1 MSDFKIDWDFIGGL
15 EGKGANQGYVP
26 SLNSGVTIATG
37 FDLKEK
43 DRNFLTSIGLNTNL
57 IDKLTPYLGISGAE
71 AEEVAKNLRL
81 SDPEVMEVDLAS
93 KEFYA
98 QNIADQ
104 FNTKSKVNFSDL
116 SVAQQTVVASVGF
129 QYGNLSNTPTFF
141 KHAANGN
148 WDLVEAELR
157 DFKDDFSTRR
167 NTEADYL
174 KKKSKY
180 WEQQES
186 IITEKLARQKPT
198 EVNKFEEFLSNTG
211 KRLKEKKDQ
220 LVDFITP
227 DPVEQKEIAEQLQK
241 KVEPKGL
248 DITVPLETSEIKNT
262 FIDASKPEPTKSF
275 FTDRTDKR
283 YRGNGMGMITTPKT
297 FSQVMDAA
305 HGDLYNYGR
314 SVSSWQGL
322 IEDWELVQQEMFDK
336 FGIQMPHFNDYIPEV
351 DPSLLTP
358 APYKEKIA
366 YLEKFIKKT
375 KKDAPNHIVAD
386 FKGYDH
392 FFYLRQKRAAE
403 SEKDLGLAMMYA
415 DGTWDK
421 WGGMLV
427 GTGKAGF
434 QDPVILASLP
444 ISFLYGWQGGIV
456 YAALRTAAI
465 EAIIG
470 AGAET
475 IIQTQVVPYRQ
486 KLGQDYT
493 WGDAAKIIGTVSL
506 ASGIF
511 AGGLT
516 AGVKSTA
523 ALVRSTELALAKTNP
538 DIRNKIIGREF
549 DKLTKKNPDPE
560 LLFEYIKDR
569 INALPPTEMIV
580 LFNSLPDAIKLHPP
594 YKNAAQDLENKILE
608 DIDNPLKKN
617 TAGQGEHNE
626 RVNGAT
632 ESIIKNEE
640 IKISESPTAALD
652 IDESRPIMM
661 DVRLKPDEI
670 EFDAKTF
677 QFKTGGDSL
686 GVQEKLIGVKKWDQE
701 AAGSIMVWQRADGKY
716 FVADGHQRLGLAKR
730 IKKKDPKQDVY
741 LTATIRREKD
751 GWTASDTM
759 VEAMTLNIV
768 TGTARSADVAR
779 ILFKLGE
786 TLTAARLEGRIKPT
800 QAIWDNAMGLYKLGD
815 EGFQYWLKGN
825 IKDTIAA
832 EAGHIIKDPSE
843 SIAALK
849 LLVQGNPASKLEARA
864 MIRDAQSIGTVQNK
878 TMDMFGESMMTEYLI
893 VERSKVL
900 SAVIKNLKKETGIF
914 KALVENDETITKSA
928 RNKLDTD
935 YNIKKAEQNAIAIQ
949 KIEVLANRRGKI
961 SDELTAAARLWKDGR
976 KSEAIK
982 SFTQAVIEGVK
993 RGDHKGIDA
1002 SGAER
1007 SVLATQSESPTRQK
1021 PKESVITEKLE
1032 AHDDPHGSKPIKIAD
1047 DTLEEIKTELK
1058 VEVEEGG
1065 ALSDIRAEI
1074 SLLESKI
1081 QGYQLILDQKKGIK
1095 TVIKK
1100 IKSYQGSFME
1110 EAKKLSKPK
1119 LEKEINQAK
1128 KELKKFKKQQTQIEG
1143 EIAYIGEELLDI
1155 PTVLK
1160 RQEKI
1165 KELEAQAEITK
1176 GKEQTK
1182 IIEELNRL
1190 YKERGFP
1197 GKYQTDIEEIKPGAA
1212 VGERITSDTVKE
1224 PSGTRTQEEFFQA
1237 TTAEPPSSV
1246 LAKAKG
1252 IPSASRILEDNLI
1265 GDVKTVSGINHKI
1278 LQISD
1283 SVDNL
1288 YKLANKN
1295 ISNIEASITN
1305 IAIKFKKSRVI
1316 VDIKRKSELLK
1327 KLKARQKIYGK
1338 DYDIRF
1344 IGDLARGRIV
1354 LEDLDE
1360 VVDGLVIEGWLRNNF
1375 RIVQKKDYFA
1385 DIVREDGYRATHY
1398 QLVTEDGLAFELQ
1411 VHHKDLLT
1419 IYDRLRELPG
1429 SSYNKIKHNHLTPKQ
1444 EIELK
1449 KLVAQEKKLFDAAWS
1464 DIQLKQKG
1472 LPEQK
1477 AVDEGLFDVEGRKQM
1492 DLTDEIATVRVA
1504 TTGEEIVE
1512 TKTLKQVIDDVEED
1526 GKIIK
1531 FLKDCPGIK

>member
-1 MSDFKIDWDFIGGL
+1 MSDFKIDWDFIASL

-43 DRNFLTSIGLNTNL
+43 DTNFLASIGLSTQL

-71 AEEVAKNLRL
+71 AEEVARNLKL
-81 SDPEVMEVDLAS
+81 NDHEVMEVDLAS

-104 FNTKSKVNFSDL
+104 FNNADPSTEFESL
-116 SVAQQTVVASVGF
+116 SSEQQTVVASVGF

-157 DFKDDFSTRR
+157 DFKDDFQTRR
-167 NTEADYL
+167 DKEADYL
-174 KKKSKY
+174 KKKSDDLL
-180 WEQQES
+180 Q
-186 IITEKLARQKPT
+186 TGADKLD
-198 EVNKFEEFLSNTG
+198 EFLVSTTES
-211 KRLKEKKDQ
+211 LKKKKNQ
-220 LVDFITP
+220 LMDFITP
-227 DPVEQKEIAEQLQK
+227 DPVEKKDIKKKDITKELHKKMDDWRVFSSFGIPQK
-241 KVEPKGL
+241 K
-248 DITVPLETSEIKNT
+248 TEIKNS
-262 FIDASKPEPTKSF
+262 FLDASKAPPSKSF

-283 YRGNGMGMITTPKT
+283 YRGNGLTAITAPKT
-297 FSQVMDAA
+297 FSDVMAAA
-305 HGDLYNYGR
+305 HDDLYDSGR
-314 SVSSWQGL
+314 SVSEYNGL
-322 IEDWELVQQEMFDK
+322 VDDWELVQQEMWDK
-336 FGIQMPHFNDYIPEV
+336 LGVVMPHFTDQIPEV
-351 DPSLLTP
+351 DDPYNETLFDPLGLNWLTGSKVP
-358 APYKEKIA
+358 APYKQKIK
-366 YLEKFIKKT
+366 YLENFVAKTLEERKKT
-375 KKDAPNHIVAD
+375 DTQGVKE

-392 FFYLRQKRAAE
+392 FFSLRQQKAAE
-403 SEKDLGLAMMYA
+403 TQKDLALAMMYA
-415 DGTWDK
+415 DGTWNK

-444 ISFLYGWQGGIV
+444 LSLMYGWEGGIV

-475 IIQTQVVPYRQ
+475 LIQKNVVPYRQ

-493 WGDAAKIIGTVSL
+493 WGDAAKIIGTVGL

-523 ALVRSTELALAKTNP
+523 ALVKSAEMALAKTDP
-538 DIRNKIIGREF
+538 KIRNKIIGKEF

-569 INALPPTEMIV
+569 INELPPTQMIA
-580 LFNSLPDAIKLHPP
+580 LFNSLPDAVKVHPS
-594 YKNAAQDLENKILE
+594 YKNAAQNLENKILD
-608 DIDNPLKKN
+608 DIDNPLEKN
-617 TAGQGEHNE
+617 TAGQSEHNE

-652 IDESRPIMM
+652 IDESRPVMR
-661 DVRLKPDEI
+661 DVRLNPDEI
-670 EFDAKTF
+670 EVDASTF
-677 QFKTGGDSL
+677 PFKTGGDSF
-686 GVQEKLIGVKKWDQE
+686 GVQEKLIGVKKWDHD
-701 AAGSIMVWQRADGKY
+701 AAGSVMVWQRADGKY

-730 IKKKDPKQDVY
+730 IKKQDPKQDVY

-768 TGTARSADVAR
+768 SGTAKSADVAR

-786 TLTAARLEGRIKPT
+786 TLTAARLEGRIKPS
-800 QAIWDNAMGLYKLGD
+800 QAIWRNAMGLYRLGD

-825 IKDTIAA
+825 IKDNIAA
-832 EAGHIIKDPSE
+832 EVGYLIKDPSE

-849 LLVQGNPASKLEARA
+849 LLTQANPASAVEART
-864 MIRDAQSIGTVQNK
+864 MILTAQSAGVAKKRT
-878 TMDMFGESMMTEYLI
+878 TDMFGESMITEYLI
-893 VERSKVL
+893 VERAKVL
-900 SAVIKNLKKETGIF
+900 AAALRDLKKEKGIF
-914 KALVENDETITKSA
+914 KALVDNDETITKSA

-935 YNIKKAEQNAIAIQ
+935 YNIEKAEQNAIAIH
-949 KIEVLANRRGKI
+949 KIEKLANRKGQL

-976 KSEAIK
+976 KSEAVK
-982 SFTQAVIEGVK
+982 TFKAAVLNAIE

-1007 SVLATQSESPTRQK
+1007 AALATQSETPTRQK

-1032 AHDDPHGSKPIKIAD
+1032 AHDDPHGPKPVKIAD
-1047 DTLEEIKTELK
+1047 DTLEEVKAELK
-1058 VEVEEGG
+1058 VEE
-1065 ALSDIRAEI
+1065 IKKEI
-1074 SLLESKI
+1074 SDLESGIITDKE
-1081 QGYQLILDQKKGIK
+1081 ILDVPGRIQEIEVELKKTTNK
-1095 TVIKK
+1095 TK
-1100 IKSYQGSFME
+1100 IKQLQSE
-1110 EAKKLSKPK
+1110 R
-1119 LEKEINQAK
+1119 
-1128 KELKKFKKQQTQIEG
+1128 KELKKAVKDKQDLAI
-1143 EIAYIGEELLDI
+1143 IGELRAERI
-1155 PTVLK
+1155 KGLK
-1160 RQEKI
+1160 DQ
-1165 KELEAQAEITK
+1165 LAE
-1176 GKEQTK
+1176 
-1182 IIEELNRL
+1182 
-1190 YKERGFP
+1190 
-1197 GKYQTDIEEIKPGAA
+1197 IEEIKSGAA
-1212 VGERITSDTVKE
+1212 VGDRITSDTVKE
-1224 PSGTRTQEEFFQA
+1224 PSGTRTQEEFFQT
-1237 TTAEPPSSV
+1237 TTASPPSSV

-1252 IPSASRILEDNLI
+1252 TPSASRILDDNLI
-1265 GDVKTVSGINHKI
+1265 GDVKTISGINHKI

-1288 YKLANKN
+1288 YKLADKH
-1295 ISNIEASITN
+1295 ISNIEASLTN
-1305 IAIKFKKSRVI
+1305 IAIKFKKARVI
-1316 VDIKRKSELLK
+1316 VDIKERSELLK
-1327 KLKARQKIYGK
+1327 KLKDRQKSFGK

-1360 VVDGLVIEGWLRNNF
+1360 VVDGLAFEGWLRNNF
-1375 RIVQKKDYFA
+1375 RVVQKKDYFT
-1385 DIVREDGYRATHY
+1385 DIAREDGYRATHY

-1411 VHHKDLLT
+1411 MHHKDLLT
-1419 IYDRLRELPG
+1419 IYDRVRKLPG
-1429 SSYNKIKHNHLTPKQ
+1429 SSYNKYKHNHLNAKQ
-1444 EIELK
+1444 KAERLK
-1449 KLVAQEKKLFDAAWS
+1449 LIAQEKKLYDEAWS
-1464 DIQLKQKG
+1464 KIQLKQKG

-1477 AVDEGLFDVEGRKQM
+1477 AIDEGLFDVEGRKQL
-1492 DLTDEIATVRVA
+1492 DLTDEIATVRTGA
-1504 TTGEEIVE
+1504 TGEDIVE

-1531 FLKDCPGIK
+1531 FLKDCPGIQ

>member
-1 MSDFKIDWDFIGGL
+1 MSDFKIDWDFIASL

-43 DRNFLTSIGLNTNL
+43 DRNFLASIGLSTNL

-93 KEFYA
+93 KDFYA

-104 FNTKSKVNFSDL
+104 FNNADPSTEFESL
-116 SVAQQTVVASVGF
+116 SSEQQTVVASVGF

-141 KHAANGN
+141 KHAVNGN

-174 KKKSKY
+174 KKKSED
-180 WEQQES
+180 WMQ
-186 IITEKLARQKPT
+186 TG
-198 EVNKFEEFLSNTG
+198 VNKFEEFLSNTG

-227 DPVEQKEIAEQLQK
+227 DPAEQKEIAEQLQK

-248 DITVPLETSEIKNT
+248 DITVPLKTSEIKNT

-314 SVSSWQGL
+314 SISSWNGL
-322 IEDWELVQQEMFDK
+322 IDDWELVQQEMFDK
-336 FGIQMPHFNDYIPEV
+336 FGVQMPHFNDYIPEV

-358 APYKEKIA
+358 ASYKKKIA

-375 KKDAPNHIVAD
+375 KKDAPSHIVAD

-392 FFYLRQKRAAE
+392 FFSLRQKRAAK

-444 ISFLYGWQGGIV
+444 LSLMYGWQGGIV
-456 YAALRTAAI
+456 YATLRTAAI

-475 IIQTQVVPYRQ
+475 IIQANVVPYRQ

-516 AGVKSTA
+516 AGAKSTA
-523 ALVRSTELALAKTNP
+523 ALARSAELALAKTNP
-538 DIRNKIIGREF
+538 KIRNKIIGREF
-549 DKLTKKNPDPE
+549 DKLSKKNPDPE

-569 INALPPTEMIV
+569 INALPPTEMV
-580 LFNSLPDAIKLHPP
+580 ALFNSLPDAIKLHPP
-594 YKNAAQDLENKILE
+594 YKNALQDLENKILD
-608 DIDNPLKKN
+608 DIDNPLEKN
-617 TAGQGEHNE
+617 TAGQAEHNE

-677 QFKTGGDSL
+677 QFKTGGDSM
-686 GVQEKLIGVKKWDQE
+686 GIQEKLIGVKKWDQE

-751 GWTASDTM
+751 GWTSSDTM

-786 TLTAARLEGRIKPT
+786 TLTAARLEGRIKPS
-800 QAIWDNAMGLYKLGD
+800 QAIWDRAMGLYKLGD

-825 IKDTIAA
+825 IKDVIAA

-900 SAVIKNLKKETGIF
+900 SAVIKNLKKEKGIF
-914 KALVENDETITKSA
+914 KALVDNDETITKSS

-935 YNIKKAEQNAIAIQ
+935 YNIEKAEHNAVAIQ
-949 KIEVLANRRGKI
+949 KIEILANRKGQI

-1007 SVLATQSESPTRQK
+1007 TILATQSESPTRQK

-1047 DTLEEIKTELK
+1047 DTLEEVKAELK

-1128 KELKKFKKQQTQIEG
+1128 KELKKFKTQQKQIEG
-1143 EIAYIGEELLDI
+1143 EIAYIDEELLDI
-1155 PTVLK
+1155 PTALK

-1212 VGERITSDTVKE
+1212 SGERITSDTVKPLE
-1224 PSGTRTQEEFFQA
+1224 RTQEEFFQT

-1252 IPSASRILEDNLI
+1252 IPSASRILEDNLV
-1265 GDVKTVSGINHKI
+1265 GEVKTISGINHTI

-1288 YKLANKN
+1288 YKLANKHKP
-1295 ISNIEASITN
+1295 NIEASLTN
-1305 IAIKFKKSRVI
+1305 IAIKFKKAKVV
-1316 VDIKRKSELLK
+1316 VDIKKKSELLK
-1327 KLKARQKIYGK
+1327 KLKARQKDFGK

-1354 LEDLDE
+1354 LEDLEE

-1375 RIVQKKDYFA
+1375 RIVLKKDYF
-1385 DIVREDGYRATHY
+1385 IKPKESGYRATHY

-1419 IYDRLRELPG
+1419 IYDRLRDLPG

-1449 KLVAQEKKLFDAAWS
+1449 KLVAQEKKLFDDVWS

-1492 DLTDEIATVRVA
+1492 DLTAEIATVRVA
-1504 TTGEEIVE
+1504 ATGEEIVE

>member
-1 MSDFKIDWDFIGGL
+1 MSDFKIDWDFIASL

-43 DRNFLTSIGLNTNL
+43 DTNFLASIGLSTQL

-71 AEEVAKNLRL
+71 AEEVARNLKL
-81 SDPEVMEVDLAS
+81 NDHEVMEVDLAS

-104 FNTKSKVNFSDL
+104 FNNADPSTEFESL
-116 SVAQQTVVASVGF
+116 SSEQQTVVASVGF

-157 DFKDDFSTRR
+157 DFKDDFQTRR
-167 NTEADYL
+167 DKEADYL
-174 KKKSKY
+174 KKKSDDLL
-180 WEQQES
+180 Q
-186 IITEKLARQKPT
+186 TGADKLD
-198 EVNKFEEFLSNTG
+198 EFLVSTTES
-211 KRLKEKKDQ
+211 LKKKKNQ
-220 LVDFITP
+220 LMDFITP
-227 DPVEQKEIAEQLQK
+227 DPVEKKDIKKKDITKELHKKMDDWRVFSSFGVPQK
-241 KVEPKGL
+241 K
-248 DITVPLETSEIKNT
+248 TEIKNS
-262 FIDASKPEPTKSF
+262 FLDASKAPPSKSF

-283 YRGNGMGMITTPKT
+283 YRGNGLTAITAPKT
-297 FSQVMDAA
+297 FSDVMAAA
-305 HGDLYNYGR
+305 HDDLYDSGR
-314 SVSSWQGL
+314 SVSEYNGL
-322 IEDWELVQQEMFDK
+322 VDDWELVQQEMWDK
-336 FGIQMPHFNDYIPEV
+336 LGVVMPHFTDQIPEV
-351 DPSLLTP
+351 DDPYNETLFDPLGLNWLTGSKVP
-358 APYKEKIA
+358 APYKQKIK
-366 YLEKFIKKT
+366 YLENFVAKTLEERKKT
-375 KKDAPNHIVAD
+375 DTQGVKE

-392 FFYLRQKRAAE
+392 FFSLRQQKAAE
-403 SEKDLGLAMMYA
+403 TQKDLALAMMYA
-415 DGTWDK
+415 DGTWNK

-444 ISFLYGWQGGIV
+444 LSLMYGWEGGIV

-475 IIQTQVVPYRQ
+475 LIQKNVVPYRQ

-493 WGDAAKIIGTVSL
+493 WGDAAKIIGTVGL

-523 ALVRSTELALAKTNP
+523 ALVKSAEMALAKTDP
-538 DIRNKIIGREF
+538 KIRNKIIGKEF

-569 INALPPTEMIV
+569 INELPPTQMIA
-580 LFNSLPDAIKLHPP
+580 LFNSLPDAVKVHPS
-594 YKNAAQDLENKILE
+594 YKNAAQNLENKILD
-608 DIDNPLKKN
+608 DIDNPLEKN
-617 TAGQGEHNE
+617 TAGQSEHNE

-652 IDESRPIMM
+652 IDESRPVMR
-661 DVRLKPDEI
+661 DVRLNPDEI
-670 EFDAKTF
+670 EVDASTF
-677 QFKTGGDSL
+677 PFKTGGDSF
-686 GVQEKLIGVKKWDQE
+686 GVQEKLIGVKKWDHD
-701 AAGSIMVWQRADGKY
+701 AAGSVMVWQRADGKY

-730 IKKKDPKQDVY
+730 IKKQDPKQDVY

-751 GWTASDTM
+751 GWTSSDTM

-768 TGTARSADVAR
+768 SGTAKSADVAR

-786 TLTAARLEGRIKPT
+786 TLTAARLEGRIKPS
-800 QAIWDNAMGLYKLGD
+800 QAIWRNAMGLYRLGD

-825 IKDTIAA
+825 IKDNIAA
-832 EAGHIIKDPSE
+832 EVGYLIKDPSE

-849 LLVQGNPASKLEARA
+849 LLTQANPASAVEART
-864 MIRDAQSIGTVQNK
+864 MILTAQSAGVAKKRT
-878 TMDMFGESMMTEYLI
+878 TDMFGESMITEYLI
-893 VERSKVL
+893 VERAKVL
-900 SAVIKNLKKETGIF
+900 AAALRDLKKEKGIF
-914 KALVENDETITKSA
+914 KALVDNDETITKSA

-935 YNIKKAEQNAIAIQ
+935 YNIEKAEQNAIAIH
-949 KIEVLANRRGKI
+949 KIEKLANRKGQL

-976 KSEAIK
+976 KSEAVK
-982 SFTQAVIEGVK
+982 TFKAAVLNAIE

-1007 SVLATQSESPTRQK
+1007 AALATQSETPTRQK

-1032 AHDDPHGSKPIKIAD
+1032 AHDDPHGPKPVKIAD
-1047 DTLEEIKTELK
+1047 DTLEEVKAELK
-1058 VEVEEGG
+1058 VEE
-1065 ALSDIRAEI
+1065 IKKEI
-1074 SLLESKI
+1074 SDLESGIITDKE
-1081 QGYQLILDQKKGIK
+1081 ILDVPGRIQEIEVELKKTTNK
-1095 TVIKK
+1095 TK
-1100 IKSYQGSFME
+1100 IKQLQSE
-1110 EAKKLSKPK
+1110 R
-1119 LEKEINQAK
+1119 
-1128 KELKKFKKQQTQIEG
+1128 KELKKAVKDKQDLAI
-1143 EIAYIGEELLDI
+1143 IGELRAERI
-1155 PTVLK
+1155 KGLK
-1160 RQEKI
+1160 DQ
-1165 KELEAQAEITK
+1165 LAE
-1176 GKEQTK
+1176 
-1182 IIEELNRL
+1182 
-1190 YKERGFP
+1190 
-1197 GKYQTDIEEIKPGAA
+1197 IEEIKSGAA
-1212 VGERITSDTVKE
+1212 VGDRITSDTVKE
-1224 PSGTRTQEEFFQA
+1224 PSGTRTQEEFFQT
-1237 TTAEPPSSV
+1237 TTASPPSSV

-1252 IPSASRILEDNLI
+1252 TPSASRILDDNLI
-1265 GDVKTVSGINHKI
+1265 GDVKTISGINHKI

-1288 YKLANKN
+1288 YKLADKH
-1295 ISNIEASITN
+1295 ISNIEASLTN
-1305 IAIKFKKSRVI
+1305 IAIKFKKARVI
-1316 VDIKRKSELLK
+1316 VDIKERSELLK
-1327 KLKARQKIYGK
+1327 KLKDRQKSFGK

-1360 VVDGLVIEGWLRNNF
+1360 VVDGLAFEGWLRNNF
-1375 RIVQKKDYFA
+1375 RVVQKKDYFT
-1385 DIVREDGYRATHY
+1385 DIAREDGYRATHY

-1411 VHHKDLLT
+1411 MHHKDLLT
-1419 IYDRLRELPG
+1419 IYDRVRKLPG
-1429 SSYNKIKHNHLTPKQ
+1429 SSYNKYKHNHLNAKQ
-1444 EIELK
+1444 KAERLK
-1449 KLVAQEKKLFDAAWS
+1449 LIAQEKKLYDEAWS
-1464 DIQLKQKG
+1464 KIQLKQKG

-1477 AVDEGLFDVEGRKQM
+1477 AIDEGLFDVEGRKQL
-1492 DLTDEIATVRVA
+1492 DLTDEIATVRTGA
-1504 TTGEEIVE
+1504 TGEDIVE

-1531 FLKDCPGIK
+1531 FLKDCPGIQ